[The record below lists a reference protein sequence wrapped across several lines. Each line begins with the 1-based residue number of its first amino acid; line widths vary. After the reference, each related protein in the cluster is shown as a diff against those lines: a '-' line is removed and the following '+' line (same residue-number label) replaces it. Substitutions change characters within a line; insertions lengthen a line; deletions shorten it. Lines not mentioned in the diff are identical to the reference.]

1 MRVNVIQHDERRGHR
16 RTVAV
21 LLGLVVTIVAG
32 CGTASRETVVR
43 GADDVQVM
51 SPEQVREMKASATRN
66 TAPDGAAAGPGETV
80 PQNADDRPVEQRLFS
95 AFGDFRACL
104 ADAGKTIQGDL
115 TDRNN
120 PAFKDPEYV
129 KTLQKCAART
139 KIAEVFQEFQS
150 VRSKLTPEQVE
161 ERNKSFKALQPCLEK
176 RGWTIETRVSE
187 IGLIEPTTFAG
198 PDGGINE
205 RDVQQCATEIG
216 VDPADWDG

>member
-1 MRVNVIQHDERRGHR
+1 MLAA
-16 RTVAV
+16 TFAAFA
-21 LLGLVVTIVAG
+21 LVCAG
-32 CGTASRETVVR
+32 CGASADRTVVR

-51 SPEQVREMKASATRN
+51 SPKQVREMKAAASTKD
-66 TAPDGAAAGPGETV
+66 APDGAAAGPGETV
-80 PQNADDRPVEQRLFS
+80 PQNADDRPVEQRLFA

-104 ADAGKTIQGDL
+104 ADAGETIQGDL

-150 VRSKLTPEQVE
+150 VRSKLTPQQVE
-161 ERNKSFKALQPCLEK
+161 ERNKGFKALQPCLEK

-205 RDVQQCATEIG
+205 RDVQQCAADIG
-216 VDPADWDG
+216 VDPSDWDG

>member
-1 MRVNVIQHDERRGHR
+1 MASTAMRVKVFQHDERRGQR
-16 RTVAV
+16 LTSARLFA
-21 LLGLVVTIVAG
+21 LLLSVMTAA
-32 CGTASRETVVR
+32 GTASQGTVVR

-51 SPEQVREMKASATRN
+51 SPQQVRKMKASASSN
-66 TAPDGAAAGPGETV
+66 TTPNGAAAGPGETV

-139 KIAEVFQEFQS
+139 KIAETFQEFQS
-150 VRSKLTPEQVE
+150 VRSNLTPEQVE
-161 ERNKSFKALQPCLEK
+161 ERNEQFKQL
-176 RGWTIETRVSE
+176 
-187 IGLIEPTTFAG
+187 
-198 PDGGINE
+198 
-205 RDVQQCATEIG
+205 
-216 VDPADWDG
+216 